1 MQLFEFFNNDKQ
13 LVEGGLNPIDA
24 IREIAQTNQNEIV
37 KFEDGSIRV
46 DAFTA
51 RAMMAV
57 YDKIND
63 ANKQKI
69 STLIKTRPGFEKF
82 ANFVFTK
89 ASSSPL
95 KVAAESGEINEIFG
109 LSAKEK
115 AAKAENEL
123 KAKFAEAMK
132 INNVIEK
139 ANAVDELAL
148 SAIAAGKGGDFFR
161 SLGFKSRVEYPKG
174 WYQTMP
180 YWQGMD
186 TKPNF
191 GTVYGMEAL
200 VGPITPEREIDRLK
214 AKAIG
219 EQGRGFS
226 PGHTPSKIWAVPDG
240 YTSGGKFLVWLHNAG
255 LSEAEV
261 DNTSE
266 SSQWGEPEDILRQVL
281 QTLERDVEWP
291 LTDVMDPQQVKQ
303 LLSPLMQAV
312 SQQLNS
318 LDEAEVDNT
327 SYQWTHGKRPSG
339 EGSWFFVAHK
349 GGVDFKNDVE
359 GEDYISVHGMRYAD
373 AKKAALDWAKKK
385 GHARIYVGEDNSAN
399 ESYGSAIKKAE
410 SSRQRAIKRAA
421 ASYKNHGDMDRAI
434 RDNDLFAKDAE
445 RIRQLVGEG
454 KSENRELWDKIKSKG
469 VVPDIDRERYTDLSD
484 EGLEGPFRMKNGQVL
499 YYDPKEGKYY
509 NRDTDMYV
517 DYDDYV
523 AMNEMDKSPEANPYA
538 GQGHSKHEY
547 AAAGGEGKG
556 KAVTSKQATK
566 NALKTLNKAFK
577 KD

>member
-1 MQLFEFFNNDKQ
+1 MQLFEFFNNNKK
-13 LVEGGLNPIDA
+13 LVERGLAPLDA

-57 YDKIND
+57 YDKISD

-69 STLIKTRPGFEKF
+69 STLITTRPGFEKF

-95 KVAAESGEINEIFG
+95 KVASESGEINEIFG

-123 KAKFAEAMK
+123 KAKFADAMK
-132 INNVIEK
+132 INNIVEK
-139 ANAVDELAL
+139 ANVIDKLAL
-148 SAIAAGKGGDFFR
+148 SAMRDGKGTNFFW
-161 SLGFKSRVEYPKG
+161 SLGFKSQVEYPQG

-186 TKPNF
+186 SKPSF
-191 GTVYGMEAL
+191 DTVYGMEAL
-200 VGPITPEREIDRLK
+200 VGPLTSNREISYSK
-214 AKAIG
+214 AKEIG
-219 EQGRGFS
+219 ERGRGFK
-226 PGHTPSKIWAVPDG
+226 PGHMPSKIWALSMPGTV
-240 YTSGGKFLVWLHNAG
+240 GGQMLVWQHNANM
-255 LSEAEV
+255 SEDENVEERAAV
-261 DNTSE
+261 DS
-266 SSQWGEPEDILRQVL
+266 
-281 QTLERDVEWP
+281 
-291 LTDVMDPQQVKQ
+291 
-303 LLSPLMQAV
+303 
-312 SQQLNS
+312 
-318 LDEAEVDNT
+318 T
-327 SYQWTHGKRPSG
+327 SYEWSHSKKPSG
-339 EGSWFFVAHK
+339 TGSWFFVAHK

-359 GEDYISVHGMRYAD
+359 GEDYISVHNMSYSE
-373 AKKAALDWAKKK
+373 AKKVALTWAKEK
-385 GHARIYVGEDNSAN
+385 GYAQIYVGESVDEGYTTASN
-399 ESYGSAIKKAE
+399 KAE
-410 SSRQRAIKRAA
+410 LSRQRAIKKAA
-421 ASYKNHGDMDRAI
+421 AAYKRHGDLEQAL
-434 RDNDLFAKDAE
+434 RDHDLVAKSDAE
-445 RIRQLVGEG
+445 KVKAVAEG

-538 GQGHSKHEY
+538 GQGHNKHEY
-547 AAAGGEGKG
+547 AAAVGKPEGKG
-556 KAVTSKQATK
+556 KAITSKQATK
-566 NALKTLNKAFK
+566 NALTTLNKAFK

>member
-1 MQLFEFFNNDKQ
+1 MQLFEFFNNDKK
-13 LVEGGLNPIDA
+13 LVERGLNPIDA
-24 IREIAQTNQNEIV
+24 IRDIAQTNQNEIV
-37 KFEDGSIRV
+37 KFDDGSIRV

-69 STLIKTRPGFEKF
+69 STLITTRAGFEKF

-115 AAKAENEL
+115 AAKAESEL
-123 KAKFAEAMK
+123 KAQFAEAMK
-132 INNVIEK
+132 IRDIAERAK
-139 ANAVDELAL
+139 AVDQLAL
-148 SAIAAGKGGDFFR
+148 KAIADGKGANFFW
-161 SLGFKSRVEYPKG
+161 SLGFKSQVEFPKG

-186 TKPNF
+186 KKPNF
-191 GTVYGMEAL
+191 GTVYGMETL
-200 VGPITPEREIDRLK
+200 VGPLTSNREISQLK
-214 AKAIG
+214 AKEIG
-219 EQGRGFS
+219 ARGRGFS
-226 PGHTPSKIWAVPDG
+226 PGHAPSKIWAVPDG
-240 YTSGGKFLVWLHNAG
+240 YTVGGQFLVWLHNAG
-255 LSEAEV
+255 MS
-261 DNTSE
+261 
-266 SSQWGEPEDILRQVL
+266 
-281 QTLERDVEWP
+281 
-291 LTDVMDPQQVKQ
+291 
-303 LLSPLMQAV
+303 
-312 SQQLNS
+312 
-318 LDEAEVDNT
+318 EAEVDNT

-359 GEDYISVHGMRYAD
+359 GEDYISVHGKRYAD
-373 AKKAALDWAKKK
+373 AKKTALDWAKKK

-454 KSENRELWDKIKSKG
+454 KSENRELWDRIKSRG
-469 VVPDIDRERYTDLSD
+469 VVPDFDRERYTDLSD

-517 DYDDYV
+517 SHGDWE
-523 AMNEMDKSPEANPYA
+523 AMNKE
-538 GQGHSKHEY
+538 
-547 AAAGGEGKG
+547 
-556 KAVTSKQATK
+556 
-566 NALKTLNKAFK
+566 
-577 KD
+577 